1 VRHVEPAWAS
11 SVCDVTRLPF
21 SLSVGRVTLAG
32 LPPSPPSSFSPSASM
47 DHADADGR
55 LHSLILIA
63 FSGTSMACWD
73 GSATSVNWSITP
85 VGLCEWRA
93 ALLTPLSA
101 LSAFSDTT
109 ARLQD
114 ATLETASS
122 TSVYNPPA
130 SRLPPRAARIDGTEV
145 DDDDGDDDCDDPLV
159 AFLAALVTEQSI
171 VNIEWVCHV
180 IGRLY
185 ALWSFSS
192 QPGAPATT
200 PKYLSAGERAKR
212 VARVRESGRAM
223 SGSTS
228 VEFKIEL
235 NTHRC
240 RGSAS

>member
-1 VRHVEPAWAS
+1 VEPVWAF

-21 SLSVGRVTLAG
+21 SLSVGRVTLAE

-73 GSATSVNWSITP
+73 GSATSVNWSISP
-85 VGLCEWRA
+85 VGLCECRA

-114 ATLETASS
+114 ATLQAASS
-122 TSVYNPPA
+122 TSVYNPPP

-145 DDDDGDDDCDDPLV
+145 IDDDDGDCDDPLV
-159 AFLAALVTEQSI
+159 AFFAALVTEQSI

-180 IGRLY
+180 IGRLC

-200 PKYLSAGERAKR
+200 PKYLSAGERSKR
-212 VARVRESGRAM
+212 VARVSVESGRAM
-223 SGSTS
+223 SGRTS
-228 VEFKIEL
+228 VEFKVEF